1 MINTYDFRAE
11 RPEMFSHLAVKNLP
25 GFENA
30 THFSRMFKEKF
41 ELSPLRYRTQIHS
54 LSLIQ

>member
-25 GFENA
+25 GFEMQHILAVCSKKSLNYHRSNTA
-30 THFSRMFKEKF
+30 SKF
-41 ELSPLRYRTQIHS
+41 IHC
-54 LSLIQ
+54 L